1 MNSTHGAGRE
11 DSSDTDETQSPSFWR
26 GDTIRIKQE
35 FTEDVTARGDINVG
49 LQIGDDGNEERK
61 SASYVHGSGTDTL
74 TFEYTVLEDDL
85 DRDGISINDSD

>member
-1 MNSTHGAGRE
+1 MNSNPGAGRE

-26 GDTIRIKQE
+26 GDTIRIKQV
-35 FTEDVTARGDINVG
+35 FTEDVTVRGDINVG
-49 LQIGDDGNEERK
+49 FQMGEDGNEERK

-74 TFEYTVLEDDL
+74 TFEYTVLEDYL